1 MKNMKYLNLLKL
13 QCMALLMLGG
23 LFISSCTEDDM
34 TVGTVDEKLYE
45 FHDDLLGYLT
55 DSQGKQLA
63 SNVEFRSS
71 GDLLLYLNLTK
82 KTTSDCAVSVVY
94 DENVLEDYNVRN
106 SASYE
111 LFPQSQVMLPE
122 WRCRTSVDWMPRNIR
137 PPNSWCN
144 FSSSTVPMLIRSFLP
159 DRELNT

>member
-82 KTTSDCAVSVVY
+82 RHRIVLCRLFMTKTCLKTIMSETLLRMNC
-94 DENVLEDYNVRN
+94 
-106 SASYE
+106 
-111 LFPQSQVMLPE
+111 FP
-122 WRCRTSVDWMPRNIR
+122 NHK
-137 PPNSWCN
+137 
-144 FSSSTVPMLIRSFLP
+144 
-159 DRELNT
+159 